1 MRSLVAKEIQIDISV
16 SDREERNVR
25 TNESQRPN
33 FPSLL
38 TFQMLNQLCMQE
50 RRVMSSLP
58 RRGLVLV
65 MHVFAGLTPSSGPG
79 EFEAPNA

>member
-1 MRSLVAKEIQIDISV
+1 VAKEIQIDISV

-33 FPSLL
+33 FPSFL

-65 MHVFAGLTPSSGPG
+65 MQCLRGAYALFRPRRI
-79 EFEAPNA
+79 